1 MNRPIRKRKCLH
13 CRGFFVPHYR
23 NVGRQRY
30 CSKAPCQQASKADSQ
45 RRWLQKPDVT
55 VQVSIFVLSHSLV
68 IPYDRSMA
76 THPPLS
82 SEIWHRTPREAQD
95 YILALEARVAA
106 LEATVQELLE
116 RVQQNSRTSSRPP
129 SSDPPER
136 ERPRRQ
142 PSGRRRGGQP
152 GHPGQT
158 RTLVP
163 VEDVDVMIP
172 LKPEQCV
179 YCQQPLVGD
188 DLQPQRHQVL
198 EVPPIQ
204 PIVTEYQLHQL
215 VCPVCGDTTRAA
227 WPDGITTGT
236 YGPRVHAITA
246 LCTGAYRLSKR
257 TTQHLLDDLFG
268 VPMSLGTISTLEAAM
283 VDAVTA
289 PVEEARAYVQEQAS
303 VSMDE
308 TGWRQGNQRAWLWV
322 AVTTWVT
329 VFLVRLSRG
338 GQVARELLGK
348 KFQGI
353 LVTDRF
359 SAYHWY
365 PVRWRQLCWAHLL
378 RDIEAMIGRGGRSQ
392 DIGEALCAQ
401 AHQMFH
407 WWHRVRDGTLKRSS
421 FRTYMTPVRR
431 QVERLLEAGTRCG
444 HPKTEGV
451 CREVL
456 KMRPALWTFVHLAG
470 VEPTNNA
477 SERAIRPGV
486 LWRKGSFGTQSARG
500 SRFVEAMMTIVATL
514 KQQHRNPLAY
524 LTAACEA
531 ALRDEAAPPLL
542 PTDDLACQR
551 AVA

>member
-1 MNRPIRKRKCLH
+1 
-13 CRGFFVPHYR
+13 
-23 NVGRQRY
+23 
-30 CSKAPCQQASKADSQ
+30 
-45 RRWLQKPDVT
+45 
-55 VQVSIFVLSHSLV
+55 
-68 IPYDRSMA
+68 
-76 THPPLS
+76 
-82 SEIWHRTPREAQD
+82 
-95 YILALEARVAA
+95 
-106 LEATVQELLE
+106 
-116 RVQQNSRTSSRPP
+116 
-129 SSDPPER
+129 
-136 ERPRRQ
+136 
-142 PSGRRRGGQP
+142 
-152 GHPGQT
+152 
-158 RTLVP
+158 
-163 VEDVDVMIP
+163 
-172 LKPEQCV
+172 
-179 YCQQPLVGD
+179 
-188 DLQPQRHQVL
+188 
-198 EVPPIQ
+198 
-204 PIVTEYQLHQL
+204 
-215 VCPVCGDTTRAA
+215 
-227 WPDGITTGT
+227 
-236 YGPRVHAITA
+236 VHAITA
-246 LCTGAYRLSKR
+246 LCPGAYRLSKR
-257 TTQHLLDDLFG
+257 TTQQLLDDLFG

-283 VDAVTA
+283 VDAVAA
-289 PVEEARAYVQEQAS
+289 PVAEARAYVQEQAS
-303 VSMDE
+303 VSLDD

-322 AVTTWVT
+322 AVTTWGT

-338 GQVARELLGK
+338 GPVARALLGK
-348 KFQGI
+348 QFQGL

-359 SAYHWY
+359 SAYNGY

-378 RDIEAMIGRGGRSQ
+378 RDIEAMTGRGGRSK
-392 DIGEALCAQ
+392 DLGEALRVQ

-407 WWHRVRDGTLKRSS
+407 WWHRVRDGTRKRSS

-456 KMRPALWTFVHLAG
+456 KVRQALWTFVHLEG

-542 PTDDLACQR
+542 PTDDLAGQR